1 MQEPNQ
7 VLTQRTSPAPSY
19 ISASPG
25 PSELPPKRQRKEKNE
40 IDDALLA
47 LTRNAQERRLMRERK
62 EAEKRNPETHYG
74 LEIAETLNR
83 FTPYQKA
90 LAKLKI
96 QQVLLEI
103 EFPNSS

>member
-1 MQEPNQ
+1 MRGLLP
-7 VLTQRTSPAPSY
+7 LHPTY
-19 ISASPG
+19 
-25 PSELPPKRQRKEKNE
+25 LPPLDHQNPLLSGKEKGKNE
-40 IDDALLA
+40 VDDALLA
-47 LTRNAQERRLMRERK
+47 LARNAQERRLMRERK
-62 EAEKRNPETHYG
+62 EAEKRNPETNYG